1 LLLGGLIVIERVKK
15 FLEEREECRHTH
27 TLLVQLQVDVDV
39 EQEEEEEEE
48 EEECFF
54 LNLLR
59 FVFLFFGC
67 HYLYDFAL
75 DCLYHH
81 FVISKWRTRRR
92 RTIHSQSLSSHRL
105 LSFRLA

>member
-1 LLLGGLIVIERVKK
+1 MIERVKK

-48 EEECFF
+48 YFF

-67 HYLYDFAL
+67 HYVYDLALY
-75 DCLYHH
+75 CLYHH
-81 FVISKWRTRRR
+81 FEISKWRRRR
-92 RTIHSQSLSSHRL
+92 RRRRRRAIHSQSLSSHRL